1 MLKMLDTIKKK
12 IINAIKMQIKIGKYN
27 KDFLYGDGKAGKRIV
42 NILEKIK
49 NIKVQKTINY

>member
-1 MLKMLDTIKKK
+1 MLDMIKKK
-12 IINAIKMQIKIGKYN
+12 IINAIKTQIKIGKYSR
-27 KDFLYGDGKAGKRIV
+27 DFLYGDGKAGKKIV

>member
-1 MLKMLDTIKKK
+1 M
-12 IINAIKMQIKIGKYN
+12 INAIKTQIKIGKYSR
-27 KDFLYGDGKAGKRIV
+27 DFLYGDGKAGKKIV